1 LIELRNISKRYRRVE
16 AVGDLSFEALPGQV
30 TGFLGPNGSGKS
42 TTMRIIMGL
51 AAPTSGQAL
60 INGRAYADLSWPLR
74 EVGALLD
81 GTAFHPGRTATSH
94 LLALARAN
102 AIPRARVAEMLDLV
116 GLTSVAYNRV
126 RTFSLGM
133 GQRLGIAAALIG
145 DPGVVLLD
153 EPANGLDPDGIRWV
167 RELARSLADEG
178 RCVLMSSHL
187 IAEMERTADHLVVI
201 GRGRLIAA
209 DSIASLTTGRSLEDA
224 FMQLTTDDAEFRA
237 GTR

>member
-1 LIELRNISKRYRRVE
+1 LIALRHITKCYRRVE

-51 AAPTSGQAL
+51 DAPTSGQAL
-60 INGRAYADLSWPLR
+60 VNGRPYADLPWPLR

-81 GTAFHPGRTATSH
+81 GTSFHPGRTAESH
-94 LLALARAN
+94 LLALATAN
-102 AIPRARVAEMLDLV
+102 AIPRARVAQLLDLV
-116 GLTSVAYNRV
+116 GLTSVAHHRV

-167 RELARSLADEG
+167 RELARSLAAEG

-209 DSIASLTTGRSLEDA
+209 DSMASLTTGRSLEDA
-224 FMQLTTDDAEFRA
+224 FIQLTTDDAEFRA